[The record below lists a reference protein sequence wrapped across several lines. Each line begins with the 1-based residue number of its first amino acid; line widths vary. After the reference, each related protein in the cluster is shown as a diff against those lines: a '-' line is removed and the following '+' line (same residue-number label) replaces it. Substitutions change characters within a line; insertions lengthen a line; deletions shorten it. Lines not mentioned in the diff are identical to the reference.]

1 MSADDFHGICSLI
14 GRAYQKTLSQRSFS
28 DLFRIYSLLFNA
40 LQLAFL
46 RLNFTITNYF
56 FFKRWQ
62 ACKSPGLTL
71 CLVKENALQIFSLSF
86 PSLIDG
92 EVGFTSTDS
101 RRWYW
106 ALVTAFLSDWT
117 ILSISN
123 LLQFFVIA
131 TSDERISNLRIDS
144 MKKSSNRFDKWESF
158 DVMSSILISSS
169 MSSSLERFSID
180 FLFEPCY

>member
-1 MSADDFHGICSLI
+1 MLSDRKSLP
-14 GRAYQKTLSQRSFS
+14 KNFSQRSFS

-40 LQLAFL
+40 LQLTFL

-71 CLVKENALQIFSLSF
+71 CLVKESALQIFSLSF
-86 PSLIDG
+86 SSLIDG

-101 RRWYW
+101 RR

-117 ILSISN
+117 TLSISN
-123 LLQFFVIA
+123 LLEFFVIA
-131 TSDERISNLRIDS
+131 TSDERISNLRINS
-144 MKKSSNRFDKWESF
+144 MKKSSNQFDKWKTF

-169 MSSSLERFSID
+169 ISSSLQRFSID
-180 FLFEPCY
+180 FLFEPYY